1 MSCDGDEGEM
11 GWVVVVVGDDDDD
24 DGVWAGG
31 SRYVCVCMILIR
43 LFFRFAICRAF
54 HSSVQGYIRNY
65 KVLYVDGS
73 FDYSSSQSS
82 VVSLLL
88 RHTSVTAWA

>member
-1 MSCDGDEGEM
+1 MSCDGDDGEM
-11 GWVVVVVGDDDDD
+11 GWVVVGDD
-24 DGVWAGG
+24 GGWTGG

-54 HSSVQGYIRNY
+54 HYSVQGYMRTY
-65 KVLYVDGS
+65 KVLYAEGS

>member
-11 GWVVVVVGDDDDD
+11 GWVVVVVVGDDD

-54 HSSVQGYIRNY
+54 HSSVQGYMRNY
-65 KVLYVDGS
+65 KVLYAEGS

-88 RHTSVTAWA
+88 RHTSVIAWA

>member
-11 GWVVVVVGDDDDD
+11 GWVVVVVGDDDD

-43 LFFRFAICRAF
+43 LFFRFAICKAF
-54 HSSVQGYIRNY
+54 HY
-65 KVLYVDGS
+65 
-73 FDYSSSQSS
+73 
-82 VVSLLL
+82 
-88 RHTSVTAWA
+88 